1 MENLFIGSGTYPI
14 NSKYGIHN
22 RISQIWP
29 HLQYVYILEF
39 PVYDVNNEVQ
49 LSAMIGILTE
59 MGAWCAGNKEQLRLC
74 GPLRTVKKFI
84 FPKINGT
91 L

>member
-39 PVYDVNNEVQ
+39 PVYDVNNEV
-49 LSAMIGILTE
+49 
-59 MGAWCAGNKEQLRLC
+59 
-74 GPLRTVKKFI
+74 
-84 FPKINGT
+84 
-91 L
+91 